1 MKKIWRKTQKIRII
15 LQKGLFFG
23 IMVVLIKSAWIQ
35 YVFAATAGG
44 GEIENPIQSESFEEV
59 LLTIADAVK
68 TIALYL
74 VPVFIVIAG
83 LQFLFAGESEEKIR
97 KAKQTLWWTL
107 IGAAIVV
114 GATTLTSAVI
124 NTAQGL

>member
-1 MKKIWRKTQKIRII
+1 MAIWTE
-15 LQKGLFFG
+15 
-23 IMVVLIKSAWIQ
+23 SAWIQ
-35 YVFAATAGG
+35 YVFAAKAGSEG
-44 GEIENPIQSESFEEV
+44 IANPITSGSISEV
-59 LLTIADAVK
+59 LIKIAGAVK

-114 GATTLTSAVI
+114 GASTLTSAVI